1 MGEPWKQRKLGELYE
16 PLTEKNR
23 ELLPFNKTISPST
36 MTYKSSGNGAAD
48 SSLSTYKR
56 LRLGDI
62 AFEGHSSKE
71 FKYGRFV
78 LNDLGDGIMSSR
90 FSALR
95 PRQVL
100 PLDFWKYYIHYEP
113 IMAKILVKSTKA
125 GTMMNELVLNDFLKS
140 HILIPSLQEQK
151 LIGKFFYNLDLLI
164 TLHQRQ
170 LDLLKEQK
178 KGFLQKMF
186 PKEGENEPELRFPEF
201 R

>member
-1 MGEPWKQRKLGELYE
+1 
-16 PLTEKNR
+16 
-23 ELLPFNKTISPST
+23 
-36 MTYKSSGNGAAD
+36 
-48 SSLSTYKR
+48 
-56 LRLGDI
+56 
-62 AFEGHSSKE
+62 
-71 FKYGRFV
+71 
-78 LNDLGDGIMSSR
+78 MSSR